1 MQLIQILSVLK
12 DDAAKVILARVIHYS
27 SLAISYACDKLF
39 KMFIRRLSDKMM
51 AVRAVMRL

>member
-39 KMFIRRLSDKMM
+39 KMFIRRHYFLTK
-51 AVRAVMRL
+51 